1 MLVRP
6 RHLGRVL
13 AERDV
18 ERRRAKAI
26 LCERRRA
33 IAHEQ
38 LDDGERATA
47 CRNVKRRVVV
57 IVRRRRISAPLE
69 QQPRRAVNQHEFFF
83 FNAAEHAS
91 LRKVAYVAVSD
102 VRRCAVEL
110 RVEDATS
117 SGEHKWKLVR
127 LSIGFMSAADLQ

>member
-1 MLVRP
+1 M
-6 RHLGRVL
+6 
-13 AERDV
+13 
-18 ERRRAKAI
+18 
-26 LCERRRA
+26 
-33 IAHEQ
+33 
-38 LDDGERATA
+38 
-47 CRNVKRRVVV
+47 KRRVVV
-57 IVRRRRISAPLE
+57 IVRYL
-69 QQPRRAVNQHEFFF
+69 AVDYLTSYEHMGRCRVSCVWGCTCAQRVLDAHD
-83 FNAAEHAS
+83 AAEHAS

>member
-1 MLVRP
+1 MARRYERVRRP
-6 RHLGRVL
+6 SSSDHGRCRVSCVWGCTCAQRVL
-13 AERDV
+13 D
-18 ERRRAKAI
+18 
-26 LCERRRA
+26 
-33 IAHEQ
+33 AH
-38 LDDGERATA
+38 D
-47 CRNVKRRVVV
+47 
-57 IVRRRRISAPLE
+57 
-69 QQPRRAVNQHEFFF
+69 
-83 FNAAEHAS
+83 AAEHAS

>member
-1 MLVRP
+1 MWAP
-6 RHLGRVL
+6 RGDESPTRKKVIGLSQLRLYSTGCTCAQRVL
-13 AERDV
+13 D
-18 ERRRAKAI
+18 
-26 LCERRRA
+26 
-33 IAHEQ
+33 AH
-38 LDDGERATA
+38 D
-47 CRNVKRRVVV
+47 
-57 IVRRRRISAPLE
+57 
-69 QQPRRAVNQHEFFF
+69 
-83 FNAAEHAS
+83 AAEHAS